1 MPQYQLYHA
10 ASGRALL
17 AGYDAHQAATHWR
30 ASVAAQHD
38 PRHAPYR
45 LVATITA
52 PALHAVYGLTNHG
65 VQADTWTDN
74 PGVQLHTDQPVR
86 STSVGDVV
94 VAPDGTAWLC
104 VSIGWQPLK
113 PVDPTAGDADSASP

>member
-1 MPQYQLYHA
+1 MPQYELYHA
-10 ASGRALL
+10 ASSRTLL

-38 PRHAPYR
+38 PAHAPYR
-45 LVATITA
+45 LVATVTA

-65 VQADTWTDN
+65 AFGNDWTDN
-74 PGVQLHTDQPVR
+74 PGVHLHTFQRVR

-94 VAPDGTAWLC
+94 VIPDGTAWLC
-104 VSIGWQPLK
+104 VSLGWQPLE
-113 PVDPTAGDADSASP
+113 SPGPSDTP